1 MNKNIKILI
10 GSAVVIGLAYLGY
23 NYYVKNYTTTEKV
36 GGDDKS
42 DLVYEKANRTIEIK
56 IEIVI

>member
-23 NYYVKNYTTTEKV
+23 NYYVKNYATTEKV

-56 IEIVI
+56 KV